1 MADLGFVEAFAKFG
15 AKPVNPMWAVSAIA
29 QDGALVLSCWAHNYK
44 MGGKGVLVY
53 ADSLSRWGGNEMGA
67 NLLRT
72 HLQQAIDGSL
82 PVRMV
87 VATTAETELVDSG
100 HDASKIKKTFHVRP
114 EVVGQV
120 VSFDGD
126 NYVIE
131 YRRAP

>member
-29 QDGALVLSCWAHNYK
+29 DDGALVISCWSHHCK
-44 MGGKGVLVY
+44 SGGKGVLLY
-53 ADSLSRWGGNEMGA
+53 SDCLSRWGGNELGC
-67 NLLRT
+67 NLLKA
-72 HLQQAIDGSL
+72 HLGQAVAGSL

-87 VATTAETELVDSG
+87 VATTPETEAVDQG
-100 HDASKIKKTFHVRP
+100 RDASKVKKTFHIRE
-114 EVVGQV
+114 EVVGSV

-131 YRRAP
+131 FRRAP